1 MKKVM
6 SMFAILV
13 MIGVLCAGCK
23 DKKAEATQQSQESNA
38 KVCAS
43 ETSKQST
50 TNSTQ
55 CQHSQKT
62 NGADKPKPETTQQ
75 SQESNTKGWEPE
87 TSKQSTTNST
97 QGGHDHSAG
106 DHSGHNH

>member
-1 MKKVM
+1 MKKVI

-38 KVCAS
+38 K
-43 ETSKQST
+43 
-50 TNSTQ
+50 
-55 CQHSQKT
+55 
-62 NGADKPKPETTQQ
+62 D
-75 SQESNTKGWEPE
+75 WEPE
-87 TSKQSTTNST
+87 TSKKSTTNST
-97 QGGHDHSAG
+97 QGGHDTSVG

>member
-1 MKKVM
+1 MKKVI

-13 MIGVLCAGCK
+13 MIGGLCAGCK
-23 DKKAEATQQSQESNA
+23 DKEAEATQQSQESNA

-43 ETSKQST
+43 ETSEETT

-55 CQHSQKT
+55 CQRGEKT
-62 NGADKPKPETTQQ
+62 NCADKPKPEATQQ
-75 SQESNTKGWEPE
+75 SQESDAKNWEPE
-87 TSKQSTTNST
+87 TSEETTTNST
-97 QGGHDHSAG
+97 QGGHDTSVG

>member
-1 MKKVM
+1 MKKVI

-13 MIGVLCAGCK
+13 MIGGLCTSCK
-23 DKKAEATQQSQESNA
+23 DKE
-38 KVCAS
+38 
-43 ETSKQST
+43 
-50 TNSTQ
+50 
-55 CQHSQKT
+55 
-62 NGADKPKPETTQQ
+62 ADKPKPETTQQ
-75 SQESNTKGWEPE
+75 SQESNTKDWEPE

>member
-13 MIGVLCAGCK
+13 MFCGLCTGCK
-23 DKKAEATQQSQESNA
+23 DKDKDADKSKPEATQQSQESNA
-38 KVCAS
+38 K
-43 ETSKQST
+43 
-50 TNSTQ
+50 
-55 CQHSQKT
+55 
-62 NGADKPKPETTQQ
+62 D
-75 SQESNTKGWEPE
+75 WEPE
-87 TSKQSTTNST
+87 TSKKPTTNST